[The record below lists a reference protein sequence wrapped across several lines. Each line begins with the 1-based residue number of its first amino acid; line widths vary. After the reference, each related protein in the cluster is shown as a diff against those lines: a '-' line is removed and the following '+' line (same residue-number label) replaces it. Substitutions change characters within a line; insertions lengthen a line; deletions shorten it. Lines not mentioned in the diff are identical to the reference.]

1 MVRERVIDIP
11 LVIVPDTG
19 GRGAGVVAAM
29 ALLLAGVVLAG
40 LAVMVAVLLAFPSR
54 EYSTVPTT
62 RELGPCEPFCS
73 LRTTTAVPVQ
83 VGGEQR

>member
-1 MVRERVIDIP
+1 MVRERVIDLP

-19 GRGAGVVAAM
+19 GRGVGVVSTM

-40 LAVMVAVLLAFPSR
+40 LAVMVAVLLAFPSH
-54 EYSTVPTT
+54 EYSNVPVT
-62 RELGPCEPFCS
+62 REFGPCEPFCS
-73 LRTTTAVPVQ
+73 LRTTTPSVP